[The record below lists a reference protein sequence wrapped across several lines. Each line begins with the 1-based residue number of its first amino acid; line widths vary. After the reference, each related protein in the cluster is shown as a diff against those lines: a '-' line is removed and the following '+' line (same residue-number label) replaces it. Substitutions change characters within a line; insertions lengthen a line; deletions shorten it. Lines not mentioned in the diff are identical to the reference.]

1 MGFSWAPATL
11 VKASEGLKLCG
22 THRTRPRHRAIESW
36 MIATSSADRSQSPE
50 DCSVAAASKRD
61 LASMIATLS
70 GSVKPGSSEA
80 MTVGAPRRPR
90 WSSDSACWRGS
101 NRDSLKLFHIAIWRS
116 SAPKAVDNDML
127 SQSMVLPAFLLSLL
141 DFHAS
146 SEMGA
151 SDPWLRRESVIPW
164 SHPCCGFD
172 RPVGS
177 KDESAI
183 TKCLTFSSAMLWI
196 RKVTRCDLILWTAL
210 FASKTSWTVGCGK
223 LPAKMDAA
231 AAASSTFTCHPIQTC
246 YGATKLCFFLGI
258 EDGLLGILHQC
269 LSRQSHWSQPVFN
282 IVIHAVGKGIVFQL
296 LDPPASVGSSR
307 SFCSK
312 FNGLPKTK
320 SFLESFHLSLM
331 NFTTTLQ
338 NVIDLNQEKCLLLE
352 HRHFGLRCR
361 GWGHSGHMDWF
372 CNPNPKEL
380 PKMTSSTML
389 VLRPNHKPRS
399 RASPIA
405 LECNLEKP
413 SHSAWCNKVCAFLL
427 LEVIGETLSLRLWR
441 APPID
446 ESMRAGRK
454 DICWS
459 RAESG
464 RSFLCCE
471 PTRHAILRRTTSTW
485 QIRHCCRL
493 LAQSWETHRTVEE
506 WKICHH
512 LVSTGPHT
520 GSAAHSLET
529 PF

>member
-1 MGFSWAPATL
+1 MLCRPLHGVFKETTWLSHASDLLDGGCAGQSAQGLFEKTRPPDESEVNTTLLNVLSAPWKSFGLTLVFIRCSCCLPSAKACSSAWIFSLEVLSKSIMGFSWAPATL

-70 GSVKPGSSEA
+70 GSVNPGSSEA

-183 TKCLTFSSAMLWI
+183 TKCLTSSSAMLWI
-196 RKVTRCDLILWTAL
+196 RKVTRCDLILRTAL

-223 LPAKMDAA
+223 LPAKMGAA
-231 AAASSTFTCHPIQTC
+231 AAAS
-246 YGATKLCFFLGI
+246 
-258 EDGLLGILHQC
+258 
-269 LSRQSHWSQPVFN
+269 
-282 IVIHAVGKGIVFQL
+282 
-296 LDPPASVGSSR
+296 
-307 SFCSK
+307 
-312 FNGLPKTK
+312 GLPSRATQFK
-320 SFLESFHLSLM
+320 LAM
-331 NFTTTLQ
+331 
-338 NVIDLNQEKCLLLE
+338 V
-352 HRHFGLRCR
+352 
-361 GWGHSGHMDWF
+361 
-372 CNPNPKEL
+372 
-380 PKMTSSTML
+380 
-389 VLRPNHKPRS
+389 PRS
-399 RASPIA
+399 CASSSA
-405 LECNLEKP
+405 LRMVCLASFISVFLVKVTGRNL
-413 SHSAWCNKVCAFLL
+413 F
-427 LEVIGETLSLRLWR
+427 
-441 APPID
+441 
-446 ESMRAGRK
+446 
-454 DICWS
+454 
-459 RAESG
+459 
-464 RSFLCCE
+464 
-471 PTRHAILRRTTSTW
+471 ST
-485 QIRHCCRL
+485 
-493 LAQSWETHRTVEE
+493 
-506 WKICHH
+506 
-512 LVSTGPHT
+512 
-520 GSAAHSLET
+520 
-529 PF
+529 